1 MNCPA
6 LPKLGDIFLKAII
19 TGATGFVG
27 RYLADYFLSVGSYE
41 LYGTTYNE
49 PTPTEA
55 TLRKFADLQNLDVRD
70 KATVQH
76 LIESI
81 TPDVIIHLA
90 AQTHVPTSYSD
101 PWATHETNIRGTL
114 NILEAVRLA
123 NFMHTR
129 ILIISSAHVY
139 GAVKPDALPIRETQP
154 FNPGDPY
161 SVSKVAQDALGL
173 QYFNTYGLNVVRVRP
188 FNHTGPGQ
196 TTQFVIPNFAMQIA
210 EIEAGLKPPQLN
222 VGNLEAERDF
232 CDVRDVVRAYHLLT
246 TQGQPGAVYN
256 ICSGKPYRLKNL
268 VEQMIA
274 LSGKN
279 IEIKIDPS
287 RFRPLDA
294 PIVYGDFSALQHD
307 TGWQPQISI
316 EQTLADVLNDCRTRV
331 QA

>member
-1 MNCPA
+1 M
-6 LPKLGDIFLKAII
+6 KAII

-27 RYLADYFLSVGSYE
+27 RYLADYFNSVGSYQ

-49 PTPTEA
+49 PTPNEA
-55 TLRKFADLQNLDVRD
+55 TLQKFTDLQGLDVRD
-70 KATVQH
+70 KAAVHH

-81 TPDVIIHLA
+81 APDVIIHLA
-90 AQTHVPTSYSD
+90 AQTHVPTSLSD
-101 PWATHETNIRGTL
+101 PWGTHETNIRGTL
-114 NILEAVRLA
+114 NILEAVRGC

-129 ILIISSAHVY
+129 VLIISSAHVY
-139 GAVKPDALPIRETQP
+139 GVVKPDDLPIRENQP

-210 EIEAGLKPPQLN
+210 EIEAGLKPPELH

-256 ICSGKPYRLKNL
+256 ICSGRAYRLKNL

-274 LSGKN
+274 LSGQD

-294 PIVYGDFSALQHD
+294 PTVYGDYSALHHD
-307 TGWQPQISI
+307 TGWQPEIPM
-316 EQTLADVLNDCRTRV
+316 EQTVVDVLNDCRARV
-331 QA
+331 QAVRSGA

>member
-1 MNCPA
+1 M
-6 LPKLGDIFLKAII
+6 KAII

-27 RYLADYFLSVGSYE
+27 RYLADYFNSVGSYQ

-49 PTPTEA
+49 PAPSEA
-55 TLRKFADLQNLDVRD
+55 NLRKFAALHDLDVRD
-70 KATVQH
+70 KAAVHH
-76 LIESI
+76 LIES
-81 TPDVIIHLA
+81 TAPDVIIHLA
-90 AQTHVPTSYSD
+90 AQTHVPTSYND

-114 NILEAVRLA
+114 NILEAVRLC
-123 NFMHTR
+123 NLMQTR
-129 ILIISSAHVY
+129 VLIISSAHVY
-139 GAVKPDALPIRETQP
+139 GAVKPDALPIRENQP

-173 QYFNTYGLNVVRVRP
+173 QYFNAYGLNVVRVRP

-210 EIEAGLKPPQLN
+210 EIEAGLKPPELQ

-256 ICSGKPYRLKNL
+256 ICSGKAYRLKTL

-274 LSGKN
+274 LSGQS

-294 PIVYGDFSALQHD
+294 PIVYGDYSALHHD
-307 TGWQPQISI
+307 TGWQPEIPM
-316 EQTLADVLNDCRTRV
+316 EQTLADVLNDCRARV
-331 QA
+331 QAVRNGA